1 MTPRLLGY
9 TCDMSN
15 KPPAPGTKGV
25 RVSRA
30 VYDRVFSR
38 LAHRQPFAAGLDD
51 LLGELDGKARP
62 IAGRQAIAAEIA
74 RLRAALSE
82 VV

>member
-1 MTPRLLGY
+1 
-9 TCDMSN
+9 MSN
-15 KPPAPGTKGV
+15 KQPPNATKGV

-30 VYDRVFSR
+30 AHDRVKAR
-38 LAHRQPFAAGLDD
+38 LHTGQSFAGGLDE

-74 RLRAALSE
+74 RLRAELAEL
-82 VV
+82 V

>member
-1 MTPRLLGY
+1 
-9 TCDMSN
+9 MSN
-15 KPPAPGTKGV
+15 KPPPNATKGV

-30 VYDRVFSR
+30 VYDRVAAR
-38 LAHRQPFAAGLDD
+38 LAHRQPFAAGLDE

-74 RLRAALSE
+74 RLRAELAEL
-82 VV
+82 V

>member
-1 MTPRLLGY
+1 
-9 TCDMSN
+9 MSN
-15 KPPAPGTKGV
+15 NTPPNATKGV

-30 VYDRVFSR
+30 VYDRVAAR

-51 LLGELDGKARP
+51 LLAEIDRKARP

-74 RLRAALSE
+74 RLRAELAESI
-82 VV
+82 